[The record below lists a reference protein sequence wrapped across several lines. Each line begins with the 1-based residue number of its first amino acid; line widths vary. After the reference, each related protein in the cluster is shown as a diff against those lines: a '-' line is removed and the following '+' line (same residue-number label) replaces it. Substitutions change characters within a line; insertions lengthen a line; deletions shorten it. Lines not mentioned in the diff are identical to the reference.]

1 MMNTYN
7 EINRLHQMLLDAEIL
22 HEFSPRMGGHHIIYS
37 RNGQRVCSAIEHD
50 YSYGHEYDTIE
61 IMGLL
66 TDEEAERDIVVGWL
80 SAADVFNRIK
90 ADYISHLD
98 NSNEEVESVE

>member
-1 MMNTYN
+1 MLNTYN
-7 EINRLHQMLLDAEIL
+7 EINRLHEMLLDAEIP
-22 HEFSPRMGGHHIIYS
+22 HEFYPYMGGCHVVYS

-66 TDEEAERDIVVGWL
+66 TAEEAERDSVVGWL
-80 SAADVFNRIK
+80 SADDVFNRIK

-98 NSNEEVESVE
+98 NSSEEVESVE